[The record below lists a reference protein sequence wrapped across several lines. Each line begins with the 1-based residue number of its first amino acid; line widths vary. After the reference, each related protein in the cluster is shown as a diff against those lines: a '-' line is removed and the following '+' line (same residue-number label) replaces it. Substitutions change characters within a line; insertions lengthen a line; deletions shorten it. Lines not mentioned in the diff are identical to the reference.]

1 MMVAVLR
8 LEVTQ
13 FHDPARWR
21 WVLKDQDQ
29 EIVAEHRVDV
39 DTACWQFEAM
49 RDLFAYLAWR
59 AAPDRRLAHE
69 AELVAEVGAWVGE
82 HVFGPVGVA
91 LGQRAPAAVRVVV
104 PQEARIVAFYPL
116 ECAIVAGRPLALQR
130 VGLVFDVGGGP
141 AVAEPKRPVGERLR
155 ILGLFSLPEGTSAL
169 GLRKERVGLSRLV
182 KTIADTNHTAVE
194 LKVVQY
200 GVSRARLREIVEDAD
215 GWDILHLSGH
225 GRAGTVLLEEL
236 DGSSDPI
243 TTGELSGLLEPLA
256 KRVKLVTVSSCSSAA
271 LTAEQLSLLGFAAAA
286 PAIEEPIPQGA
297 PASANDSNEARVAVL
312 AVELAS
318 HLDCA
323 VLAMRYP
330 VTSSLATG
338 LAEGLY
344 DAVIGLGQSLPA
356 ALGSVLP
363 SLVEHPPT
371 LGYPAL
377 SVATPA
383 IFGARAL
390 DADNIR
396 APHGELA
403 ADEERARKLRDC
415 PPQPPRFVGRVGV
428 MARAG
433 AALAPHSGVP
443 GMVVHGM
450 AGSGKTACAAE
461 LAYTHHDSFDRV
473 VWFKAPDEGADIAD
487 ALSRFARKIEAQIP
501 ELLFAHLLEDEGT
514 LARFVPSLTGF
525 AERNRVLVIVDNA
538 ESLLTAT
545 GAWRDNR
552 WRLVIAAL
560 TAHQGPSRLV
570 ITSRRPVNERDG
582 RRQAETM
589 HALSRDEAVL
599 LAREL
604 PHLRAL
610 LDEQAQG
617 PRAAE
622 TRELARWVLAAT
634 QGHPQLLELA
644 DGQAADIDRL
654 TALRAAA
661 DHAWIA
667 RGGLPEGFFTSGES
681 AASAEDYTDVL
692 AAWTRTVTD
701 GLPEEAQALFWFLCC
716 LEESDRHGPRI
727 GRVIAENWA
736 NARSRL
742 DLPGDPAEIGELL
755 DMVAACALLAP
766 DRHPGHGRVVGYRIH
781 PLIAMAGRERAGARF
796 QTAVDTE
803 LARYWTTIAND
814 ALEREVET
822 SGLMVRAGLAGAPYL
837 LRLNA
842 WEDAGRLLDRVLQR
856 DDRRSTAVAV
866 LPALEQIYEASIGT
880 DRESAAAGR
889 RDFARGLIHPAASVE
904 RLMQERIAT
913 VLAHHDYQAASTMA
927 GDLAWI
933 YLRSGQFDEALQ
945 MADRCIGY
953 TRQTRWGPW
962 TQLGDEVQRLQ
973 ILVFTGKAEQ
983 VLSDMERLRA
993 QADALPGTGNQP
1005 ETVKPWTVR
1014 ERLLDAGRT
1023 AALQLKQW
1031 ARAVEL
1037 NTAVAD
1043 SQRARAATK
1052 TEIARTQF
1060 NRCGPLLQLG
1070 RLDEARRLLRECREI
1085 FDRAHDDR
1093 MLGNVF
1099 SMLALAERELRHG
1112 EVALGLARDA
1122 LRYGY
1127 LADDVDG
1134 IPVSHFNLGTYLRE
1148 DAGDPGDALAHHLA
1162 AALIYAV
1169 TGGQY
1174 LEQSVHAAAA
1184 DLQRSPDASGIP
1196 GDVAEL
1202 CRRVGKVPG
1211 AQLGKLLTRLAPD
1224 PEARQRRLEELITQ
1238 VGAPGIGP

>member
-1 MMVAVLR
+1 MVAALR

-13 FHDPARWR
+13 FHGPARWR

-29 EIVAEHRVDV
+29 ETVAEHQVDV

-49 RDLFAYLAWR
+49 QDLYAYLAWR

-69 AELVAEVGAWVGE
+69 AELVAKVGAWVGE

-91 LGQRAPAAVRVVV
+91 LGRRSPATVRVVV

-130 VGLVFDVGGGP
+130 VGLVFDVGAAP
-141 AVAEPKRPVGERLR
+141 AVTEPKRPVGERLR

-200 GVSRARLREIVEDAD
+200 GVSRVRLQEIVKDAD
-215 GWDILHLSGH
+215 GWDVLHLSGH
-225 GRAGTVLLEEL
+225 GRAGTVVLEKL
-236 DGSSDPI
+236 DGSPDPI
-243 TTGELSGLLEPLA
+243 KTGELVRLLEPLA

-271 LTAEQLSLLGFAAAA
+271 LTAAEQLSMLGFAAAA
-286 PAIEEPIPQGA
+286 PAAGEPAPQGML
-297 PASANDSNEARVAVL
+297 ASANDSNGAPVAAL

-318 HLDCA
+318 RLDCA

-330 VTSSLATG
+330 VTDSLATG

-363 SLVEHPPT
+363 PLVEHSPT
-371 LGYPAL
+371 VGYPAL

-390 DADNIR
+390 DADAIR

-433 AALAPHSGVP
+433 AALAPHSGIP
-443 GMVVHGM
+443 GVVVHGM
-450 AGSGKTACAAE
+450 AGAGKTACAAE
-461 LAYTHHDSFDRV
+461 LAYTHQDSFDLV

-514 LARFVPSLTGF
+514 LARFVPSMTEF
-525 AERNRVLVIVDNA
+525 AEHNRVLVIVDNA
-538 ESLLTAT
+538 ESLLTTT

-552 WRLVIAAL
+552 WRLVIGAL

-570 ITSRRPVNERDG
+570 ITSRRPVSGRDG
-582 RRQAETM
+582 RLQPETV

-610 LDEQAQG
+610 LDGQAQG
-617 PRAAE
+617 LSPAKARQ
-622 TRELARWVLAAT
+622 LAGWVLAAA

-661 DHAWIA
+661 DRAWIA

-692 AAWTRTVTD
+692 TAWTRTVTD
-701 GLPEEAQALFWFLCC
+701 GLPEEAQAFFWFLCSV
-716 LEESDRHGPRI
+716 EESDRHGPRI
-727 GRVIAENWA
+727 GEVIAENWA
-736 NARSRL
+736 NVRSRL
-742 DLPGDPAEIGELL
+742 DLRGDPAEIGELL
-755 DMVAACALLAP
+755 AMVAACALLAS
-766 DRHPGHGRVVGYRIH
+766 DRDPGDERVVGYRIH
-781 PLIAMAGRERAGARF
+781 PLVAMAGRERAGARF

-814 ALEREVET
+814 ALEREAEAET
-822 SGLMVRAGLAGAPYL
+822 SGLVVRAGLAAAPYL

-842 WEDAGRLLDRVLQR
+842 WEDAGQLLDRVLQR
-856 DDRRSTAVAV
+856 DDGRPTVVAV
-866 LPALEQIYEASIGT
+866 LPALRQIYAARKGT
-880 DRESAAAGR
+880 DRESAAAAR
-889 RDFARGLIHPAASVE
+889 RDFALGLIRPAASVE
-904 RLMQERIAT
+904 QLMQERIAA
-913 VLAHHDYQAASTMA
+913 VLAHHDYQAASAMA

-933 YLRSGQFDEALQ
+933 YLRSGQFDKALQ
-945 MADRCIGY
+945 TAERCIGY

-973 ILVFTGKAEQ
+973 ILAFMGQAEQ
-983 VLSDMERLRA
+983 VLSDVERLRA
-993 QADALPGTGNQP
+993 QVDAWPDTGNQP

-1014 ERLLDAGRT
+1014 ERLLDVGRT
-1023 AALQLKQW
+1023 AALQLERW
-1031 ARAVEL
+1031 AQAVEL
-1037 NTAVAD
+1037 NTAVAG
-1043 SQRARAATK
+1043 SQRARAATE
-1052 TEIARTQF
+1052 TEIARTRF
-1060 NRCGPLLQLG
+1060 NSCGPLLQLG
-1070 RLDEARRLLRECREI
+1070 RLDEALPLLRECREI
-1085 FDRAHDDR
+1085 FDRAHDHR

-1099 SMLALAERELRHG
+1099 SMLAAAEHGRKHG

-1148 DAGDPGDALAHHLA
+1148 DAGDPGEALAHHLA

-1174 LEQSVHAAAA
+1174 LEQSAHAAAA
-1184 DLQRSPDASGIP
+1184 DLQGLSAASEVP

-1202 CRRVGKVPG
+1202 CRRVGEVPG
-1211 AQLGKLLTRLAPD
+1211 AGLGKLLDRLAPD
-1224 PEARQRRLEELITQ
+1224 PEARQRRLGELITQ
-1238 VGAPGIGP
+1238 IGAL